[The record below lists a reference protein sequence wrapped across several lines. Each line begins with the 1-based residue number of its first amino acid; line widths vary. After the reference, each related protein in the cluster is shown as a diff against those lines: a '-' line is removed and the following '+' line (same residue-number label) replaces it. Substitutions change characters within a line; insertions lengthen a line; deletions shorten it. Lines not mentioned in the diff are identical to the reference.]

1 MIPKF
6 ANPHLQGQD
15 FELVSRA
22 QLKSDVDSLVDA
34 DVASDTEVATSESKR
49 KLHELLFSEFG
60 QCLSTASSYAPR
72 KKNRFNGDETIPPD
86 VQNGLIRMYSSYVR
100 NAS

>member
-22 QLKSDVDSLVDA
+22 QLRSDVGALVDA
-34 DVASDTEVATSESKR
+34 DVTCDIEVATSKR
-49 KLHELLFSEFG
+49 KLHELLCSEFG
-60 QCLSTASSYAPR
+60 QCLSTASSHAPR
-72 KKNRFNGDETIPPD
+72 KKKRSNGNGTIPPD
-86 VQNGLIRMYSSYVR
+86 VQDGLIRVYPSHIR

>member
-1 MIPKF
+1 MITKF

-22 QLKSDVDSLVDA
+22 QLRSDVDPLVDA
-34 DVASDTEVATSESKR
+34 DVTSDIEVATSKR
-49 KLHELLFSEFG
+49 KLHELLCSELG
-60 QCLSTASSYAPR
+60 PCLSTASSHVPR
-72 KKNRFNGDETIPPD
+72 KKKRFSGDETMPPD
-86 VQNGLIRMYSSYVR
+86 IQDGLIRMYPSHEG